1 MQDHKKLRVW
11 QRAHGLTVSVIQC
24 AKKWPR
30 EMGWLKTQLVRATA
44 SIAANI
50 AEGAGQETSAQF
62 GRFLATALA
71 SSNEV
76 SNHATVAY
84 DCAHISLADFSHIE
98 GEIEAIRAML
108 TVLQRR
114 VRESEARSFE
124 RLTYPSPTPDF

>member
-1 MQDHKKLRVW
+1 
-11 QRAHGLTVSVIQC
+11 
-24 AKKWPR
+24 
-30 EMGWLKTQLVRATA
+30 MGWLKTQLLRATA

-84 DCAHISLADFSHIE
+84 DCGHMSITDFNYVE

-108 TVLQRR
+108 IVLQRR

-124 RLTYPSPTPDF
+124 RQTNLRCAQDF